1 MGSEMCIRD
10 SICTY
15 LYTIGTPSEHMAVS
29 HLFALLKKAYQH
41 TFGAPRGEEGRW
53 FLTGGSSGPFV
64 SGPRGKACF
73 GPPLLSHGG
82 EDERPKSDP
91 GSDQERPKSRRSE
104 AQRRFWPRRRALPA
118 FRKYVTGTQSKR
130 ETAIY
135 NVYMNVH
142 ICTLFVHICT
152 YLYTIGTPSEHML
165 SLIHI

>member
-1 MGSEMCIRD
+1 MGSPR
-10 SICTY
+10 T
-15 LYTIGTPSEHMAVS
+15 G
-29 HLFALLKKAYQH
+29 KAPA
-41 TFGAPRGEEGRW
+41 GVVLEEGRW
-53 FLTGGSSGPFV
+53 FFKGASSGPFV
-64 SGPRGKACF
+64 SGPKGKACF

-142 ICTLFVHICT
+142 ICSLFVHICT
-152 YLYTIGTPSEHML
+152 YLYTIGTHSEHMAVSHL
-165 SLIHI
+165 LALLKKAYQHTFGTPRGEPIGTIVGH